1 MPLSPMNPEDSDSP
15 KEVIIKQ
22 AEGGFIITK
31 LGGGRSFND
40 KPIVA
45 TKDNFDDAI
54 NKCKKWLLK

>member
-15 KEVIIKQ
+15 TEVIIKQ

-31 LGGGRSFND
+31 FGGGSFND

-45 TKDNFDDAI
+45 TKDGFDDALT
-54 NKCKKWLLK
+54 KCKKWLLK